1 MKDNKNYVLRIN
13 PNPRIIKCKNP
24 EEVIEN
30 ETQEHTNGTNDGES
44 KTDSSSS

>member
-24 EEVIEN
+24 EEAVDN
-30 ETQEHTNGTNDGES
+30 EVQKSTIGTDDGES
-44 KTDSSSS
+44 KTDSATS